1 MSMHMIQGVQVHG
14 TSHKRKSRN
23 KTKSLLKAE
32 AALAKYYAKLGVG
45 KTKPNAHLDIP
56 DYRSQSKSI
65 PSFGQ
70 GIGNGLKKESNTY
83 TGNEIAG
90 IATMHKTNA
99 VPVRKDSNEAIE
111 IAKMGS

>member
-1 MSMHMIQGVQVHG
+1 MTMHLVRGMST
-14 TSHKRKSRN
+14 TSTKKRKLRN

-56 DYRSQSKSI
+56 NYRPQSKLI
-65 PSFGQ
+65 PSLGQ

-90 IATMHKTNA
+90 IATMHKSNA
-99 VPVRKDSNEAIE
+99 VPVRRDSNEAIE

>member
-1 MSMHMIQGVQVHG
+1 MIQGVQVHG

-32 AALAKYYAKLGVG
+32 AALAKYYA
-45 KTKPNAHLDIP
+45 NLDIP
-56 DYRSQSKSI
+56 NYRSQSKSI

-90 IATMHKTNA
+90 IATMHKSNA

-111 IAKMGS
+111 IANMGK

>member
-45 KTKPNAHLDIP
+45 KTNLMHTSIFQIIDHKVNLSLHLD
-56 DYRSQSKSI
+56 
-65 PSFGQ
+65 
-70 GIGNGLKKESNTY
+70 KELET
-83 TGNEIAG
+83 
-90 IATMHKTNA
+90 
-99 VPVRKDSNEAIE
+99 D
-111 IAKMGS
+111 